1 MIEKQNLSVHWCKS
15 YRRTVTAKEKAQG
28 NDVAIFCAARDGP
41 EQWNPCFRGCEVDR
55 RAAMFIYV
63 QEIRQCHRQ
72 AGWFMRALK
81 VNLDLFLVFV
91 VGECVAFCL
100 YIKHHNTYMHIIA
113 GQKLQPGNCL
123 SLRRQVKLF
132 GCRHYWN
139 FSENHNV

>member
-1 MIEKQNLSVHWCKS
+1 MSRYSALQEMDPNNGILVFGVVRLIDAPLCLFMYKKYGSVTDKQDDSC
-15 YRRTVTAKEKAQG
+15 
-28 NDVAIFCAARDGP
+28 
-41 EQWNPCFRGCEVDR
+41 
-55 RAAMFIYV
+55 
-63 QEIRQCHRQ
+63 
-72 AGWFMRALK
+72 ALK

-132 GCRHYWN
+132 GCRHY
-139 FSENHNV
+139 